1 MKEARENGCKSL
13 GLAPTFNRRE
23 YMSREEYPPMARLK
37 LEIRRLRRDLR
48 EAGAACTCGWE
59 DGHALFCP
67 RGIAEKAL
75 KRQ

>member
-1 MKEARENGCKSL
+1 MRKKYADQLSYPNRDGAAMKFK
-13 GLAPTFNRRE
+13 RR
-23 YMSREEYPPMARLK
+23 EYPPMARLK
-37 LEIRRLRRDLR
+37 LEIRRLRRALR